1 MRGIQQRRNALPEFL
16 RSAAA
21 RWVTLLLIGQA
32 ALLYSSI
39 RPEAVPPGLP
49 LSQMPQT
56 FGSWKLAQEGV
67 VEPEIQE
74 VLKADDLLNRVY
86 VDTST
91 HAGANLFIAA
101 FRSQRNGKAPH
112 SPKNCLPGSGWT
124 PMNSSDFS
132 IDVGQGAPIVVN
144 RYIVAHG
151 DDRELVFYWY
161 QSRDRVVA
169 NEYKAKFWVMA
180 DAIRLNRTD
189 TALVRV
195 VIPIA
200 DRDEAAATQSAV
212 RFVQSFYGA
221 LRQFLPA

>member
-1 MRGIQQRRNALPEFL
+1 M
-16 RSAAA
+16 
-21 RWVTLLLIGQA
+21 TLLLVAQA

-39 RPEAVPPGLP
+39 RPEAVPPAPP
-49 LSQMPQT
+49 LAMMPKSL
-56 FGSWKLAQEGV
+56 GSWNLAQEGV

-74 VLKADDLLNRVY
+74 VLKADDLLNRIY
-86 VDTST
+86 VDTGG

-101 FRSQRNGKAPH
+101 FRSQRDGKAPH

-124 PMNSSDFS
+124 PMNSSDLS

-151 DDRELVFYWY
+151 DDRELVLYWY

-195 VIPIA
+195 VVPIVE
-200 DRDEAAATQSAV
+200 RDEDRATQSAV
-212 RFVQSFYGA
+212 RFVQSFYGT
-221 LRQFLPA
+221 LRQFLPS